1 MVSLVEPSLRLMHS
15 PRTQKFFLESLKFVN
30 EVDCL
35 LESPNSISKCES
47 DSTGAVWFIHDKF
60 GDPFAVFKPSDSE
73 AGSEAGSK
81 PARQGVLP
89 GEGALHEFSVSFLS
103 GNSTK
108 VPLTCL
114 VQINHP
120 AVGQTPSFGSLQ
132 KYVPHQCQ
140 SWDMGPSAFSE
151 NDVHSVGVL
160 DIRFLNTDRHG
171 GNMLVSNQAGLIPID
186 HTYCLPHSLDETWYE
201 WLQWPQ
207 AKKPFSSFEKL
218 EILKFDILSSVWAL
232 RVLGIRE
239 ECVFNF
245 VLSNVILKE
254 GVLRG
259 MTLFEIGTLCSRI
272 NLDVPCAIE
281 VLRDEVGSLFSL
293 DCPDLV
299 SELSAA
305 VSCYLDEGRHLSGN

>member
-1 MVSLVEPSLRLMHS
+1 MDLIEHDVSLVLSPAFLSLSQAITPPACPKSPLCLPPPALSPQILCVEQPRMVSLVEPSLRLMHS

-207 AKKPFSSFEKL
+207 AKKTFFFL
-218 EILKFDILSSVWAL
+218 
-232 RVLGIRE
+232 
-239 ECVFNF
+239 
-245 VLSNVILKE
+245 
-254 GVLRG
+254 
-259 MTLFEIGTLCSRI
+259 
-272 NLDVPCAIE
+272 
-281 VLRDEVGSLFSL
+281 
-293 DCPDLV
+293 
-299 SELSAA
+299 
-305 VSCYLDEGRHLSGN
+305 